1 MALSQRRGQILLLEL
16 KSLVSYP
23 QGSARY
29 VSDHFWERVLHPE
42 VLGRMETPG
51 YTTVICK
58 FGDPMW

>member
-29 VSDHFWERVLHPE
+29 VSDHSWERVLHPE
-42 VLGRMETPG
+42 VLERMETPG
-51 YTTVICK
+51 YTTIICK